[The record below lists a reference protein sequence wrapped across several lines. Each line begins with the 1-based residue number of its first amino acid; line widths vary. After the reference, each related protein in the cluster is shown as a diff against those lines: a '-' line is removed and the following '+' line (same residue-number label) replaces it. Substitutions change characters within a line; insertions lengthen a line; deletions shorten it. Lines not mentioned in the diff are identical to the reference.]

1 MTQSSYTK
9 TPMPVPL
16 GFRDAAPP
24 PLASRRHT
32 LHFVVIVGG
41 IAGVGLLQARRSA
54 PSHPVSHVPLY
65 LSLAALQLLFVWFV
79 RKGIRAHGYSL
90 LGLLGRCWRSSSE
103 AATDI
108 VLAVTFVVLLRGLT
122 ALLHHVLGPSLANA
136 RFLLPSGTIESLLWA
151 AVAIIAGSCEELIY
165 RGYLQRQLWSLTQSL
180 SVAILLQ
187 AIIFATAHLYQGW
200 RPAMLTGVFGLAF
213 GLLAAWRKSIVPGA
227 IAHSLIDIVGG
238 LVPR

>member
-1 MTQSSYTK
+1 
-9 TPMPVPL
+9 
-16 GFRDAAPP
+16 
-24 PLASRRHT
+24 
-32 LHFVVIVGG
+32 
-41 IAGVGLLQARRSA
+41 
-54 PSHPVSHVPLY
+54 
-65 LSLAALQLLFVWFV
+65 
-79 RKGIRAHGYSL
+79 
-90 LGLLGRCWRSSSE
+90 
-103 AATDI
+103 
-108 VLAVTFVVLLRGLT
+108 
-122 ALLHHVLGPSLANA
+122 
-136 RFLLPSGTIESLLWA
+136 LLWA